1 MFAGADSLRAPDA
14 LQQQSS
20 SSVHPQAPS
29 TQQLLIAASQS
40 HSQQSSPPSSSG
52 QSSVSGQF
60 AGCVPDAWASA
71 VLARANAITAHS
83 LSVASSSAAAPVQLQ
98 ARIPLPPLQTLQ
110 QTLDIKLERES
121 PPSFEPNALF
131 QVPAVCSAG
140 FAILP
145 QPQLQF
151 SLAAAEAFQRQQQPP
166 ASTVLVGS
174 AGASVANPYLV
185 KTTAASSASSAVPP
199 AGGSVSCFAL
209 VNPTSFNSLG
219 SVLQV
224 ATSKS
229 LAPADPPKETWAM
242 KAPVRVLR
250 VGDTFVPVISD
261 SNLAPI
267 REHTNAEHDKSSAA
281 AANALDASHQ
291 LQLEVDPSTED
302 AEVSEATRNASKHS
316 YPEMLPYRVVPAKS
330 CANGEQQSPGAASSG
345 SGRHATGA
353 TAGTS
358 TSTSTSIQAM
368 DEAAAAA
375 KAAHAHAYT
384 SEQMLQI
391 ARALTPVYPLGV
403 GVGMAGMGMLQLAS
417 PLLWG
422 RTPLN
427 QWFSSGSPF
436 PLQWLAPASGHMSP
450 VNQPNVTP
458 QTTPCPTPTQLL
470 GTRLATPIVLEEY
483 MEMLKNQATLGA
495 TSPCWPDPGM
505 RNLNLFY
512 LSCTRKHEHTL
523 PVFVFVLCSSRLHC

>member
-1 MFAGADSLRAPDA
+1 MTRKVMLCVGADSQRTPDA

-20 SSVHPQAPS
+20 SSSSVHPQAS
-29 TQQLLIAASQS
+29 NTQTTQLLIAASQS

-52 QSSVSGQF
+52 PSSVSGQF
-60 AGCVPDAWASA
+60 GGCVPDAWASA
-71 VLARANAITAHS
+71 MLAQANAMPAHS
-83 LSVASSSAAAPVQLQ
+83 LSVAASSAAAASAGAPLQLQ

-110 QTLDIKLERES
+110 MDIKLERES

-131 QVPAVCSAG
+131 HVPAVGVGSTG

-151 SLAAAEAFQRQQQPP
+151 SLAAAQALQQQRQPT
-166 ASTVLVGS
+166 ASTVLIGS
-174 AGASVANPYLV
+174 AGTAGVTSVANPFSNAV
-185 KTTAASSASSAVPP
+185 KTAATSSASSSAVPP
-199 AGGSVSCFAL
+199 APAGGSVSRFAL
-209 VNPTSFNSLG
+209 VNPNSFNVLG

-229 LAPADPPKETWAM
+229 LATAEPPKETSAM

-250 VGDTFVPVISD
+250 VGDPFVPVISD

-267 REHTNAEHDKSSAA
+267 RENANAEHDKSSAA

-291 LQLEVDPSTED
+291 RQQLLQLEVDPSTED

-316 YPEMLPYRVVPAKS
+316 YQEMLPYRVVPSKS
-330 CANGEQQSPGAASSG
+330 CANGGEQQSPGAASSG

-358 TSTSTSIQAM
+358 ASTSNSSQAM

-375 KAAHAHAYT
+375 VAKAAAAHTYT
-384 SEQMLQI
+384 PEQMLQI

-403 GVGMAGMGMLQLAS
+403 GVGMGGMGMGMGMGMLPLAS

-422 RTPLN
+422 RTQLN
-427 QWFSSGSPF
+427 PWLSSGSPF
-436 PLQWLAPASGHMSP
+436 PLQWLASGHMSP
-450 VNQPNVTP
+450 VNVNQPNVTP
-458 QTTPCPTPTQLL
+458 QATPCPTPTHLL
-470 GTRLATPIVLEEY
+470 
-483 MEMLKNQATLGA
+483 
-495 TSPCWPDPGM
+495 
-505 RNLNLFY
+505 
-512 LSCTRKHEHTL
+512 HEQT
-523 PVFVFVLCSSRLHC
+523 